1 MNRIKHHVKKGDHVE
16 VISGNF
22 RGSTGKILEVLPKKN
37 RVLIEGVRLI
47 KKHLRKSQDNPSGH
61 DRGTRRPDPHL
72 ECETGRTHREGRRRR
87 AKTKATKEK
96 KSKKPQESSGVK
108 SRFARMTTKM
118 KNEFYREYKERVM
131 PALREQHGY
140 KNDHQI
146 PKLEKVVVN
155 TSVGSQSD
163 VKQALEDAKTELALI
178 TGQKPAET
186 RAKKSISNFKLRKE
200 QAIGAKVTLRGEHM
214 YEFMERLIKAS
225 LPRIRD
231 FRGVSP
237 KGFDGN
243 GNYTL
248 GVSDQ
253 SIFPEVELD
262 KIKRN
267 IGFDVTIVTTA
278 RTNEEAKSLF
288 SEMGMPFSDRPK
300 KPVAPSRLTIS

>member
-1 MNRIKHHVKKGDHVE
+1 MI
-16 VISGNF
+16 
-22 RGSTGKILEVLPKKN
+22 
-37 RVLIEGVRLI
+37 
-47 KKHLRKSQDNPSGH
+47 
-61 DRGTRRPDPHL
+61 
-72 ECETGRTHREGRRRR
+72 
-87 AKTKATKEK
+87 
-96 KSKKPQESSGVK
+96 
-108 SRFARMTTKM
+108 
-118 KNEFYREYKERVM
+118 
-131 PALREQHGY
+131 PALREAARLQER
-140 KNDHQI
+140 HQV
-146 PKLEKVVVN
+146 PKLEKVVIN

-163 VKQALEDAKTELALI
+163 VKQALEDAKAELALI

-186 RAKKSISNFKLRKE
+186 RAKKSIANFKLRKD
-200 QAIGAKVTLRGEHM
+200 QAIGAKVTLRGERM
-214 YEFMERLIKAS
+214 YEFLERLIKAS

-278 RTNEEAKSLF
+278 RTNEEAKSLL
-288 SEMGMPFSDRPK
+288 SEMGMPFSDRREE
-300 KPVAPSRLTIS
+300 AGRAAAA